1 MLNWPNRITL
11 FRIFSIPLFVFL
23 LLEHKERYNSQ
34 NIENLNELRW
44 AAFGVFVL
52 AVISDGLDGMIARL
66 KQQKTLLGTILDPV
80 ADKLLLMSAT
90 IILSLPMG
98 LDYKIPTWLAVG
110 IISRD
115 IVILLG
121 ALLVYL
127 MVGKLKFLPHYLG
140 KLTTFFQMATILV
153 VLLQWKVS
161 VFSFFITF
169 IFTMISGI
177 NYVYRETK
185 VLNSQKLQ

>member
-80 ADKLLLMSAT
+80 ADKLLL
-90 IILSLPMG
+90 
-98 LDYKIPTWLAVG
+98 
-110 IISRD
+110 
-115 IVILLG
+115 
-121 ALLVYL
+121 
-127 MVGKLKFLPHYLG
+127 
-140 KLTTFFQMATILV
+140 
-153 VLLQWKVS
+153 
-161 VFSFFITF
+161 
-169 IFTMISGI
+169 
-177 NYVYRETK
+177 
-185 VLNSQKLQ
+185 